1 MFGRCRRKA
10 SDGTREDVLVGQVF
24 LLSNCHCPEDAGA
37 KPESSTSDR
46 YNKGSSSP
54 FLFGLFYL
62 LLAFQETR
70 DHRSGQVLEQLK
82 QAPAVGVHV
91 EVVVVII
98 VVVIVIV
105 VIVVV
110 DAEMKVLNGMGGYVR
125 PLYRLLDV
133 FYDEHDTVQ

>member
-1 MFGRCRRKA
+1 M
-10 SDGTREDVLVGQVF
+10 SPVHSEVLHAGVEELGHFLLLSVILVVIEGAVFDAIQVVEVSEGLVF
-24 LLSNCHCPEDAGA
+24 LYDLVCFIH
-37 KPESSTSDR
+37 
-46 YNKGSSSP
+46 
-54 FLFGLFYL
+54 L

-125 PLYRLLDV
+125 PVYRLLDV
-133 FYDEHDTVQ
+133 FHDEHDTVQ